1 MKDTIMLSQ
10 KIRDSIRVSRL
21 PANFGTVVET
31 FYRPLAGQV
40 AQAAG
45 RNRGV
50 PLVFALQGTQGSGKS
65 TCALFLKLLLE
76 DLGLSCAVLSIDD
89 FYLALP
95 DRTRLAKEVH
105 PLLHTR
111 GVPGTHDVAL
121 ALSVFQDL
129 LKGKSGQKVALPRFD
144 KAVDDRLP
152 RSQWPEVVLPVDVIL
167 FEGWCVGMRPQQSG
181 ELLAPI
187 NELERREDPQG
198 CWRGYVNEQLDGPYR
213 TWFELIDYLAVLQ
226 APSFECVYGWR
237 QLQEEKLKAR
247 LGAKTVGAL
256 KNPPHPQAGALKIM
270 NEAELRRFISH
281 YERLTRHG
289 LKTLPDLADWLFW
302 LKEDH
307 TISSFEVKRKAG

>member
-1 MKDTIMLSQ
+1 MILSQ
-10 KIRDSIRVSRL
+10 KIQEVIRASSL
-21 PANFGTVVET
+21 PASFGMVVET
-31 FYRPLAGQV
+31 FYRPLARQV
-40 AQAAG
+40 KKRTDTQKDG
-45 RNRGV
+45 

-76 DLGLSCAVLSIDD
+76 DLGLACAILSIDD
-89 FYLALP
+89 FYLELP
-95 DRTRLAKEVH
+95 DRIRLASEVH
-105 PLLHTR
+105 PLLRTR

-121 ALSVFQDL
+121 AMTVFQNL
-129 LKGKSGQKVALPRFD
+129 LKGKAGQKVALPRFD
-144 KAVDDRLP
+144 KSTDNRLP
-152 RSQWPEVVLPVDVIL
+152 RAQWPEVVLPVDVIL
-167 FEGWCVGMRPQQSG
+167 FEGWCVGMRPQQPD
-181 ELLAPI
+181 ELLTPV
-187 NELERREDPQG
+187 NELERCEDPQG

-213 TWFELIDYLAVLQ
+213 TWFELIDCLAVLQ

-247 LGAKTVGAL
+247 LGAKTVAAL
-256 KNPPHPQAGALKIM
+256 KNPPPPQAGALKIM
-270 NEAELRRFISH
+270 NEEELRRFISH